1 MSRSPRGRGAKA
13 PRSRS
18 SRAPTTRALA
28 LHGVE
33 FPVAVSRKQVRRVTL
48 RVHPPDGDVR
58 VSAPHGVS
66 ETEIRAFVQQHLAW
80 IRRHRER
87 IQALPRPAAPTFQ
100 PGEVHYLDGKPLGL
114 EVRGGT
120 HRVSV
125 GLGMGTTLLLSAP
138 GYANAE
144 ARARALERFY
154 RAHLRAALP
163 PLLARWEPRMGVR
176 VAAWGVKRM
185 KTRWGSCNPHARRIW
200 LNLELAKRRPA
211 LLEYVVVHELAHLYV
226 ADHGPAF
233 QALMTRFLPGWR
245 TLRRELNA
253 WPTWAMHPPD
263 DDALRAAAARGEPD
277 DALDQ
282 EPDG

>member
-1 MSRSPRGRGAKA
+1 MSREPRGGRAKA
-13 PRSRS
+13 PRTRS
-18 SRAPTTRALA
+18 SRPPTTRALS

-33 FPVAVSRKQVRRVTL
+33 FAVAVTRKQVRRVTL

-66 ETEIRAFVQQHLAW
+66 EGEIRAFVQQHLAW
-80 IRRHRER
+80 IRRHRDR
-87 IQALPRPAAPTFQ
+87 IRALPRPAAPTFQ
-100 PGEVHYLDGKPLGL
+100 PGEVHYLEGKPLAL
-114 EVRGGT
+114 VVRNGT
-120 HRVSV
+120 PGASV
-125 GLGMGTTLLLSAP
+125 GLGMGTTLVLSAP
-138 GYANAE
+138 AHAD
-144 ARARALERFY
+144 ADALARALERFY

-185 KTRWGSCNPHARRIW
+185 KTRWGSCNPRARRIW

-211 LLEYVVVHELAHLYV
+211 LLEYVVVHELAHLHV

-233 QALMTRFLPGWR
+233 QALMTRFLPNWR
-245 TLRRELNA
+245 ALRRELNA
-253 WPTWAMHPPD
+253 WPTWAMRPPD
-263 DDALRAAAARGEPD
+263 DATLRRAAARGEPD